1 MNALLYSEMM
11 SALPVSP
18 STPVPPKNPS
28 SANVSLPPRRKG
40 GRPRGS
46 VSAPL
51 NKRKPDAE
59 LSQHPSSV
67 KRRRR
72 LEGQSATDRE
82 VERAM
87 TRDRVNKKNA
97 LDRYMKTASFL
108 ELPDEEK
115 ENAKKTFIA
124 QWTEQK

>member
-1 MNALLYSEMM
+1 MGLLLDLECPATMRCE
-11 SALPVSP
+11 L
-18 STPVPPKNPS
+18 
-28 SANVSLPPRRKG
+28 
-40 GRPRGS
+40 RPARAS
-46 VSAPL
+46 
-51 NKRKPDAE
+51 
-59 LSQHPSSV
+59 

-108 ELPDEEK
+108 ELPDEGK